1 MIFSQDKEKT
11 TRNGRRK
18 FSGKNISTG
27 QKKDMDLGQPFNPL
41 ERADEVEKIVVKGAR
56 RKYYRFR
63 AAAFY
68 GGLATADAVGCCF
81 LCAYCWNLGRN
92 FHPERAGEFYSGEEV
107 ARILLDIAGKK
118 GFRQVRI
125 SGAEPILGRETFQHL
140 LEILEA
146 IRKEAPAT
154 RFILE
159 TNGFLLGYDKDM
171 ARELARFQRLLIRI
185 SLKAVEPE
193 KFERIT
199 GAQGHFYFYP
209 LQALINLKEA
219 GAHFWPAVMS
229 EFFSPEDRQKLKD
242 FLRQNHLQP
251 EIEEE
256 ELILYPSVEENL
268 KSRGFKLF

>member
-1 MIFSQDKEKT
+1 MELRT
-11 TRNGRRK
+11 
-18 FSGKNISTG
+18 
-27 QKKDMDLGQPFNPL
+27 PFHAL
-41 ERADEVEKIVVKGAR
+41 KRAEEVERIVVKGGR

-92 FHPERAGEFYSGEEV
+92 LQPDRAGEFYSGEEV
-107 ARILLDIAGKK
+107 ARILLDIARRK

-125 SGAEPILGRETFQHL
+125 SGAEPILGRESFQHL
-140 LEILEA
+140 LEILEV
-146 IRKEAPAT
+146 IRKEAPGT

-159 TNGFLLGYDKDM
+159 TNGFMLGYEKDLV
-171 ARELARFQRLLIRI
+171 RELARFQRLLIRV
-185 SLKAVEPE
+185 SLKALEPE
-193 KFERIT
+193 KFEKIT
-199 GAQGHFYFYP
+199 GVQGKFYFYP

-219 GAHFWPAVMS
+219 RAHFWPALMS
-229 EFFSPEDRQKLKD
+229 EFFSSEEKQKLKD
-242 FLRQNHLQP
+242 FLNQNQISP

-268 KSRGFKLF
+268 KNRGFKFLGDPKLRKGFCFQ

>member
-1 MIFSQDKEKT
+1 VQGMELRMPF
-11 TRNGRRK
+11 
-18 FSGKNISTG
+18 
-27 QKKDMDLGQPFNPL
+27 QPIK
-41 ERADEVEKIVVKGAR
+41 RAAEVERIVVKGGK

-92 FHPERAGEFYSGEEV
+92 LHPEGVGEFYSGTEV
-107 ARILLDIAGKK
+107 ARILLDIARKK

-125 SGAEPILGRETFQHL
+125 SGAEPILGRESFPHL
-140 LEILEA
+140 LEILET
-146 IRKEAPAT
+146 IRKEAPGT

-159 TNGFLLGYDKDM
+159 TNGFMLGYDKDL
-171 ARELARFQRLLIRI
+171 AQELARFHPLLIRV
-185 SLKAVEPE
+185 SLKALEPE

-199 GAQGHFYFYP
+199 GAQGQFYFYP
-209 LQALINLKEA
+209 LQALINLREA

-229 EFFSPEDRQKLKD
+229 EFFSTKEKQKLKN
-242 FLRQNHLQP
+242 FLIQNQIPP

-268 KSRGFKLF
+268 KTRGFKVI